1 MTWNSYHHR
10 GEVLRT
16 VIETADA
23 RRDGIL
29 PMDVDGVAQT
39 FDDDVALLAALEL
52 RWHTRL
58 AGQIERNLMT
68 QPMDLETRVL
78 LAWQQTA
85 AAMPGV
91 RAILDHHAAFP
102 ATAEMG
108 GNLAASATKEYQLLA
123 MMAGRASEIGD
134 EETIRVGA
142 DLAARARTLPP
153 IAAQGDDDAEMLSFV
168 ARLKRAMVA

>member
-29 PMDVDGVAQT
+29 PMDADGVAQT
-39 FDDDVALLAALEL
+39 FEDDVALLAALEL

-68 QPMDLETRVL
+68 QPMDLESNVV

-91 RAILDHHAAFP
+91 RAILDRCTAFP
-102 ATAEMG
+102 ATPEMAD
-108 GNLAASATKEYQLLA
+108 NLAASASKEYQLLA
-123 MMAGRASEIGD
+123 MMAGRASQLDD

-142 DLAARARTLPP
+142 QLAERARTGPRS
-153 IAAQGDDDAEMLSFV
+153 AVDGDDEVVLSFV